1 MRATDEPCENIRVID
16 LVVDVDH
23 GATRPEELREKP
35 LIVAKFS
42 IATILRRPYLLV
54 AVAPTTAP
62 LRGLRRGAAQR
73 AQECNIRMLLREKG
87 CFWILSKNI

>member
-1 MRATDEPCENIRVID
+1 
-16 LVVDVDH
+16 
-23 GATRPEELREKP
+23 
-35 LIVAKFS
+35 
-42 IATILRRPYLLV
+42 
-54 AVAPTTAP
+54 